1 MSSHQAPG
9 FGMLHGGP
17 GVSRPEAMQEQQQ
30 AIENAPGE
38 TRRRSGAEHAQ
49 RRPWWRRVRS
59 LFRR

>member
-38 TRRRSGAEHAQ
+38 ARRRIGVEHAQ
-49 RRPWWRRVRS
+49 RRPWWRRLRS
-59 LFRR
+59 WLRR